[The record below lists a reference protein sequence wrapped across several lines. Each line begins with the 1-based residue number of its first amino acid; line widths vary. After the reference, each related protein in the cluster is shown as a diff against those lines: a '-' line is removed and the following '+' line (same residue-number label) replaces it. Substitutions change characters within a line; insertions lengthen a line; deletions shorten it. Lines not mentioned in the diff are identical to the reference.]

1 MLGIVSAMF
10 AYRHE
15 GGLYI
20 HSSFGRI
27 IDTLALRYKEVVLCI
42 PTKQQPPDESRDYRI
57 QAENVE
63 VIPQPFFTSSSASL
77 RHPVGISKAY
87 MRACSKADVLF
98 VRGMVP
104 FVGLLYACSWLHKNG
119 VCHWIIGNPIALLKT
134 HKRSG
139 LIVDTLSLIYAH
151 VHRLSTKFGRWL
163 TSGAFVCNGTE
174 LAELYKS
181 PRTVVTVSSSV
192 KASEFFERE
201 DTCRGKKVRILFVGF
216 VRPEKGIEY
225 LIKAVCKLGTEKEWE
240 LVIVG
245 SREGY
250 SAYTEKLDK
259 LVDDCNI
266 RKRVRWVGYVQDVSK
281 YFREADI
288 FVLPTLSEGTPHVL
302 VEARANS
309 LPVIAT
315 NVGGIPTSVA
325 DGKNGLLV
333 APKDPAALGR
343 AIERVIT
350 NDELR
355 RSLIRSGLEF
365 ARKTTTDKFIDLVE
379 EVLDKSAKTGR
390 K

>member
-1 MLGIVSAMF
+1 VA
-10 AYRHE
+10 
-15 GGLYI
+15 
-20 HSSFGRI
+20 
-27 IDTLALRYKEVVLCI
+27 
-42 PTKQQPPDESRDYRI
+42 
-57 QAENVE
+57 
-63 VIPQPFFTSSSASL
+63 
-77 RHPVGISKAY
+77 
-87 MRACSKADVLF
+87 
-98 VRGMVP
+98 
-104 FVGLLYACSWLHKNG
+104 
-119 VCHWIIGNPIALLKT
+119 
-134 HKRSG
+134 
-139 LIVDTLSLIYAH
+139 
-151 VHRLSTKFGRWL
+151 
-163 TSGAFVCNGTE
+163 
-174 LAELYKS
+174 
-181 PRTVVTVSSSV
+181 VSSSI
-192 KASEFFERE
+192 KASDFFERE

-245 SREGY
+245 SRDGY

-288 FVLPTLSEGTPHVL
+288 FVLPSLSEGTPHVL

-315 NVGGIPTSVA
+315 NVGGIPSSVA
-325 DGKNGLLV
+325 DGENGLLV

-350 NDELR
+350 NNELR
-355 RSLIRSGLEF
+355 RSLIISGQEF

-379 EVLDKSAKTGR
+379 EFLDKSAKTGR